1 MSDQAR
7 LMTPDEFQLWTRGEL
22 ARIDQLHADADRKR
36 QEMELAPGTLRAE
49 MWKAA
54 AAMVG
59 TTAGMVAAVL
69 ALVKY
74 LGIGP

>member
-1 MSDQAR
+1 MSELPR
-7 LMTPDEFQLWTRGEL
+7 IMTPDDFQLWTRGEL

-36 QEMELAPGTLRAE
+36 QEMELAPGALRAE

-59 TTAGMVAAVL
+59 TSAGMVAAAL
-69 ALVKY
+69 ALLKY
-74 LGIGP
+74 LGTP